1 MLFQVNNSYLYCN
14 EEFGSVIDYY
24 RMVVEYILYFL
35 YNHPEMKI
43 NIILSN
49 NTYEYEFNND
59 NQTIRININCEHT
72 LVKMGGRDVPSYT
85 PFGMIDDDDNNK
97 YLVRIDKYFDLIN
110 SDIIIDY
117 SIPNICN
124 VQTCYM
130 FDTFSKKHIY
140 ISSSIYDSYFIKE
153 NRNNI
158 SLTTFANVE
167 EPRRAKLLKNIR
179 DKNLSHIN
187 VHNCFDKNELQKL
200 YKNTKILINIHQT
213 PHHHTVEEFRILPA
227 LECGVIVISEIS
239 PLITL
244 IPYHDYVIWE
254 TYDNIIEK
262 TIEIQNNYEYYHN
275 LIFSSPKMHNLA
287 DLKNVNYNTLSYRI
301 CKAYN
306 ELSNKNI
313 DES

>member
-24 RMVVEYILYFL
+24 RMIVDHILYFL

-43 NIILSN
+43 NITLSN
-49 NTYEYEFNND
+49 NNYTFNND
-59 NQTIRININCEHT
+59 NQTIKISINCEHT
-72 LVKMGGRDVPSYT
+72 LVKMGGRDVPFFT
-85 PFGMIDDDDNNK
+85 PFGTIDDDDNNK

-124 VQTCYM
+124 VQRCNM
-130 FDTFSKKHIY
+130 FDMFSKKHIY

-179 DKNLSHIN
+179 DKKLSHIN

-227 LECGVIVISEIS
+227 LECGVIVVSEIS

-254 TYDNIIEK
+254 TYDNVIEK

-275 LIFSSPKMHNLA
+275 LIFSTPKMRDLA
-287 DLKNVNYNTLSYRI
+287 DFKNINYNNLSYNI
-301 CKAYN
+301 HKTYK
-306 ELSNKNI
+306 ELTN
-313 DES
+313 